1 MTSRDATI
9 RDVAA
14 RASVS
19 PATVSR
25 VFTRP
30 QSVTLSTR
38 QRVLAAAEELH
49 YTPHPVARSLARGRT
64 GNIGL
69 VVPDI
74 AVAFSSVV
82 VKAVAQRARQDDHS
96 LFVADSD
103 DRAADEVRL
112 ARAMVPQVDGL
123 LLLSPLM
130 SDDDLRDLAAAVPL
144 VAVNRQ
150 LAGVPA
156 VLMTSGMAAAHAL
169 EHLHALGHR
178 RLVYL
183 VRPGQLVQQRPGAR
197 VHRDVRAA
205 RRARRGARP
214 LRADLLCR
222 GPGGR
227 PGPRRPGDR
236 GARVQRRRGGR
247 RAEPAGRPRRAGAR
261 PRQRRRV
268 RRHGA
273 RVDGHPAAE
282 HRAPADRRGRGGG
295 GGAAGRRAARRRRRR
310 PGARRAAGRAGRAGQ
325 QRPGPDSGTE
335 AVGRVCCTLFHAVE
349 PAVSHGANIHYC
361 NGPRHSLFRRV
372 RRLVCMLTASQTGEI
387 RSRRQWRSPWTLTDP
402 AA

>member
-96 LFVADSD
+96 VFVADSD

-130 SDDDLRDLAAAVPL
+130 GDDDLRDLAAAVPL

-150 LAGVPA
+150 LAGVPS
-156 VLMTSGMAAAHAL
+156 VLMTSGTAAAHAL

-183 VRPGQLVQQRPGAR
+183 AGPDNWSNNAREHAFTETCARLGVAGEVLGPFEPTFSAGIRAADLVLAGQATGVLAYNDDVAVGVLSRLADRGVPVPDRVSVVGFDDTALASMVTPRLSTVRLPISAAGVVAVALLADVLRGDDVAARGPVELSAELV
-197 VHRDVRAA
+197 VRASS
-205 RRARRGARP
+205 
-214 LRADLLCR
+214 
-222 GPGGR
+222 GP
-227 PGPRRPGDR
+227 
-236 GARVQRRRGGR
+236 
-247 RAEPAGRPRRAGAR
+247 
-261 PRQRRRV
+261 
-268 RRHGA
+268 
-273 RVDGHPAAE
+273 
-282 HRAPADRRGRGGG
+282 AP
-295 GGAAGRRAARRRRRR
+295 
-310 PGARRAAGRAGRAGQ
+310 
-325 QRPGPDSGTE
+325 
-335 AVGRVCCTLFHAVE
+335 
-349 PAVSHGANIHYC
+349 
-361 NGPRHSLFRRV
+361 
-372 RRLVCMLTASQTGEI
+372 TGN
-387 RSRRQWRSPWTLTDP
+387 
-402 AA
+402 